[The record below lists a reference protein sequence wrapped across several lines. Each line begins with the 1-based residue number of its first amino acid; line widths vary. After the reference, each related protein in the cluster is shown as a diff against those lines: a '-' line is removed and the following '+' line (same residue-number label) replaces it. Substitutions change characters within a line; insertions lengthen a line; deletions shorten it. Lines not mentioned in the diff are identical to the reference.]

1 MYVRPISAR
10 LLSGMLMPAMR
21 AIELPLTLLV
31 TRIGADH
38 ENRAMAT
45 DDLALF
51 AHRLHRRSYL
61 HEPLL
66 ADVRNRARDEPAAG
80 ATSEGS
86 KAPHLADSCHGVKTR
101 GPSAVTAIVNSKC
114 AASDPS

>member
-10 LLSGMLMPAMR
+10 LFSGMLMPEIR

-31 TRIGADH
+31 TRIRADDQ
-38 ENRAMAT
+38 NRAVAA

-61 HEPLL
+61 HGPLL
-66 ADVRNRARDEPAAG
+66 ADSRKRAQDTKVPPQARPSRVAKLIQPPA
-80 ATSEGS
+80 
-86 KAPHLADSCHGVKTR
+86 SCHGVRTR
-101 GPSAVTAIVNSKC
+101 GPAAVTAIVNSK
-114 AASDPS
+114 